1 MHPGILRFM
10 WVSFRFDRNRARS
23 HPGSGTCAISGL
35 VRDVRS
41 ESRQKRK
48 RETNG
53 FSKTQ
58 QNPVLSS
65 SKLWEY
71 SMWEIVPYICWT
83 FIAANF
89 SPLTRN
95 VLQCP
100 TNLFKDQ
107 RTMKILH
114 RNPKPMTKQT
124 EMCVLLYLHPLKG
137 VNVYYKILNDSVNIS
152 T

>member
-1 MHPGILRFM
+1 M

-58 QNPVLSS
+58 QNPVLLS
-65 SKLWEY
+65 SKL
-71 SMWEIVPYICWT
+71 
-83 FIAANF
+83 
-89 SPLTRN
+89 
-95 VLQCP
+95 
-100 TNLFKDQ
+100 
-107 RTMKILH
+107 
-114 RNPKPMTKQT
+114 
-124 EMCVLLYLHPLKG
+124 
-137 VNVYYKILNDSVNIS
+137 
-152 T
+152 